1 MQWPFVLQCIDMRCG
16 LPAIGRSA
24 SNRIDPT
31 TLRQEAGRRCLRE
44 SLRKLTRLL
53 LWFPVLARAQFD
65 YTTNNG
71 TIAITGYTGSN
82 SDVTIPSSIT
92 GLPVTSIGNAAFTVY
107 PSLTSIIIPDSVTS
121 IGQGAFTGCGL
132 TNVTIPNSITNIGSF
147 AFEMSGLTNITVD
160 PLNSM
165 YSSSSGVLFDKGQ
178 TTLIQYPGGLAGTYA
193 IPSSVISIG
202 EGAFY
207 NCGLTGIVI
216 PDRVTSIGDF
226 AFNGCTNLANVVIG
240 NGITVIE
247 GGAFSQCTGLTNVAI
262 GNNVISIGDSAF
274 YGCAGLTSITIPA
287 SVTSIGQQTFN
298 LCVNLASVYFQG
310 NAPGAGS
317 LAFSADPAIAYYL
330 PGTTGWGPV
339 FANLPT
345 APWTLPY
352 PLILNNSPSFGVQSN
367 QFGFTVSWA
376 TNLNVVVEA
385 TTDLAN
391 PVWSTLGTN
400 TLSTGFFF
408 FSDPQWTNYPTRFY
422 RIRSF

>member
-1 MQWPFVLQCIDMRCG
+1 MKCDSSEVGRLCSSKSVVTAP
-16 LPAIGRSA
+16 LPK
-24 SNRIDPT
+24 P
-31 TLRQEAGRRCLRE
+31 RRHCVGEDL
-44 SLRKLTRLL
+44 LKLTGLLL

-82 SDVTIPSSIT
+82 GDVTIPSSIT

-165 YSSSSGVLFDKGQ
+165 YSSASGVLFDKGQ
-178 TTLIQYPGGLAGTYA
+178 TTLIEYPGGLAGSYA
-193 IPSSVISIG
+193 VPSSVISIA

-207 NCGLTGIVI
+207 DCFGLTNVAI
-216 PDRVTSIGDF
+216 PDSVTSIGDF

-240 NGITVIE
+240 NGVTVIE

-262 GNNVISIGDSAF
+262 GDNVISIGDSAF
-274 YGCAGLTSITIPA
+274 YRCVGLTSVTIPG

-298 LCVNLASVYFQG
+298 LCVNLATVYFQG
-310 NAPGAGS
+310 NAPAVGS
-317 LAFSADPAIAYYL
+317 LAFAADPATVYYL
-330 PGTTGWGPV
+330 PGTVGWGPI

-345 APWTLPY
+345 TPWTLPY

-367 QFGFTVSWA
+367 QFGFIVSWA
-376 TNLNVVVEA
+376 TNLDVVVEA

-391 PVWSTLGTN
+391 PVWSSLGTN

-408 FSDPQWTNYPTRFY
+408 FGDPQWTNYPTRFY